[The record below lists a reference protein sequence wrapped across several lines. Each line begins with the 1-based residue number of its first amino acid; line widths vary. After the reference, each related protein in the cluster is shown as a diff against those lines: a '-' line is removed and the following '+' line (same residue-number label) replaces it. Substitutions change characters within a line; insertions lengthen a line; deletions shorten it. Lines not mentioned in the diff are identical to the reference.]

1 MDNGSAGDS
10 EEAQVTPHELHH
22 GDCLEIMRGMP
33 DNSVDAVVT
42 DPPYGLGFLG
52 NAWDRAV
59 PATEYW
65 VEALRVAKPGAHLL
79 AFGGTRTIH
88 RLVCA
93 IEDAGWE
100 VRDMI
105 MWLYGTGL
113 PKSTYGIGDGVGTA
127 LKPAC
132 EPITMCRKV
141 PEGTVKANRDRHG
154 TGALNIDAC
163 RIGSTKHIPSS
174 ASNSRSGKYG
184 FVRAYEGPGMT
195 TSVGRY
201 PANVCHDGSEA
212 VTRGFPDRRDSRY
225 QHGGCAK
232 FFYCSKT
239 APSDKDEDL
248 FGGNPHPTIK
258 PTPLMQWLCLLVTPP
273 GGLVLDPFAGS
284 GSTGKA
290 CMREGFR
297 FVGIEQDAEYAEVAR
312 ARIARAYEESALIW
326 EG

>member
-1 MDNGSAGDS
+1 M
-10 EEAQVTPHELHH
+10 TPYELHH

-33 DNSVDAVVT
+33 DCSVDAVVT

-105 MWLYGTGL
+105 MWLYGTGYA
-113 PKSTYGIGDGVGTA
+113 KGNYQGGAGDEWAEWSTC

-132 EPITMCRKV
+132 EPIGLCRKPLDGSIEENLRAHRV
-141 PEGTVKANRDRHG
+141 
-154 TGALNIDAC
+154 GALNIGAC
-163 RIGSTKHIPSS
+163 RVGQSKPPRDRGSRTLDWRGWENVKRENALNPNI
-174 ASNSRSGKYG
+174 
-184 FVRAYEGPGMT
+184 
-195 TSVGRY
+195 GRY

-212 VTRGFPDRRDSRY
+212 VLETLPGAPYFY
-225 QHGGCAK
+225 CAK
-232 FFYCSKT
+232 P
-239 APSDKDEDL
+239 ARADKDEDL
-248 FGGNPHPTIK
+248 FAGNPHPTIK
-258 PTPLMQWLCLLVTPP
+258 PTQLMQWLCRLVTPP